1 MRSPPASPALVRGSL
16 VTARVG
22 VSLTPVPFVVVF
34 AGFAAPV
41 DFDFDFAGAFTGVR
55 EAGAVAFSVGFD
67 FVGSPTGSA
76 TIGGGAA
83 PAEVGGSLG
92 ALDA

>member
-1 MRSPPASPALVRGSL
+1 VRGST

-34 AGFAAPV
+34 AGFATEV
-41 DFDFDFAGAFTGVR
+41 GFGFAGAFTAVR
-55 EAGAVAFSVGFD
+55 EARAVAFGVGLDFGFGFD
-67 FVGSPTGSA
+67 FVGSSTGSA

-83 PAEVGGSLG
+83 PAEVGGSLA